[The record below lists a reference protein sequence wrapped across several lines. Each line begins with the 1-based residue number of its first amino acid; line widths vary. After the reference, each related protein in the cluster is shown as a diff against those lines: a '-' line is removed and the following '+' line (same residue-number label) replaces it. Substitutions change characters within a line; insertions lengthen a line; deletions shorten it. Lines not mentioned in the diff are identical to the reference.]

1 LTFDIR
7 MVFSGADSSSHLSTF
22 HLLLSMGLFDSIAGN
37 VLGSVLGG
45 NQDGSNPLASVIGSV
60 MSGKADLGGSMST
73 VLNQS
78 GGLDG
83 LMQKAEQMGL
93 GGVVGSWIGTGAN
106 QPISGDQAV
115 SLLGQD
121 NVQQMAQ
128 KFGIDLGQAGPLIA
142 TVLPLIIDKLTPKGT
157 VEPGASQGAGLE
169 QAIGGLM
176 SGGGLTSI
184 LGSLMGGKA

>member
-1 LTFDIR
+1 
-7 MVFSGADSSSHLSTF
+7 
-22 HLLLSMGLFDSIAGN
+22 MGLFDSIAGN

-45 NQDGSNPLASVIGSV
+45 NQDGNNPLASVIGSV
-60 MSGKADLGGSMST
+60 MSGKADLGGSMSA
-73 VLNQS
+73 VLNQA
-78 GGLDG
+78 GGLEG
-83 LMQKAEQMGL
+83 LKQKAEQMGL
-93 GGVVGSWIGTGAN
+93 GSMVGSWIGTGEN

-121 NVQQMAQ
+121 TVQQMAQ

-142 TVLPLIIDKLTPKGT
+142 TVLPLIIDKLTPKGA

-176 SGGGLTSI
+176 SGGGLASI
-184 LGSLMGGKA
+184 LGGLMGGKA

>member
-1 LTFDIR
+1 
-7 MVFSGADSSSHLSTF
+7 
-22 HLLLSMGLFDSIAGN
+22 MGLFDSIAGN

-45 NQDGSNPLASVIGSV
+45 NQDNRNPLASVIGSV
-60 MSGKADLGGSMST
+60 MSGKADLGATMST

-78 GGLDG
+78 GGLEG
-83 LMQKAEQMGL
+83 LKQKAEQMGI
-93 GGVVGSWIGTGAN
+93 GSVVGSWIGTGEN
-106 QPISGDQAV
+106 QPISSDQAV
-115 SLLGQD
+115 SLLGQE

-142 TVLPLIIDKLTPKGT
+142 TVLPLIIDKLTPKGA

-169 QAIGGLM
+169 EAIGGLM

>member
-1 LTFDIR
+1 
-7 MVFSGADSSSHLSTF
+7 
-22 HLLLSMGLFDSIAGN
+22 MGLFDSIAGN

-73 VLNQS
+73 ILNES
-78 GGLDG
+78 GGLEG
-83 LMQKAEQMGL
+83 LKQKAEQMGL
-93 GGVVGSWIGTGAN
+93 GSVVGSWIGTGEN

-121 NVQQMAQ
+121 TVQQMAQ

-142 TVLPLIIDKLTPKGT
+142 TVLPLIIDKLRPRAPWSL
-157 VEPGASQGAGLE
+157 EPA
-169 QAIGGLM
+169 
-176 SGGGLTSI
+176 
-184 LGSLMGGKA
+184 KAQVSNKPSAVS